1 MTTYSIPLQ
10 PPSAFHFDR
19 PSERG
24 NGKGVLSGVQISAVS
39 EERQVSTLLYTLGED
54 TEDVLSST
62 NILED
67 YRKKYTEVMSK
78 LDSQKEFN
86 LQSEPENAVGR
97 RVYRTIYCQLVSTC
111 QTLSVW

>member
-1 MTTYSIPLQ
+1 MEK
-10 PPSAFHFDR
+10 AFCLVSR
-19 PSERG
+19 
-24 NGKGVLSGVQISAVS
+24 LSAVS
-39 EERQVSTLLYTLGED
+39 EERQDSTLLYTLGED

-78 LDSQKEFN
+78 LDSQKECN
-86 LQSEPENAVGR
+86 LQAEPENAVGR
-97 RVYRTIYCQLVSTC
+97 QVYRTIYHQFVSTC